1 MRGSYGYQRLIS
13 FIPLRL
19 TLKGKKKVQNREKNL
34 LLSQTMSS
42 RTFYEGNAT
51 ILEKVPPGP
60 GTELRWLGG
69 VFQGQYLPSFSI
81 NYVAINKY
89 LENWQR

>member
-1 MRGSYGYQRLIS
+1 M
-13 FIPLRL
+13 
-19 TLKGKKKVQNREKNL
+19 QNREKNP

-69 VFQGQYLPSFSI
+69 VFHGQYLPSLSI

>member
-1 MRGSYGYQRLIS
+1 
-13 FIPLRL
+13 
-19 TLKGKKKVQNREKNL
+19 
-34 LLSQTMSS
+34 MSS

-69 VFQGQYLPSFSI
+69 VFHGQYLPSLSI

-89 LENWQR
+89 LEN